1 MSRIASY
8 AVSRIAKNAVSRLA
22 KHAVSRL
29 AKYAV
34 SRLAKYVVSRL
45 VDYAVSSRDLLTTQL
60 ADYAL
65 FALATRLAVSSLYM
79 CGCLGHIVASNTGC
93 AGSLHEYWLGGVPRE
108 QKVLKGHLPR
118 VICHQVYLYRKKKVQ
133 EHW

>member
-8 AVSRIAKNAVSRLA
+8 AVSRFANYAVSRLA
-22 KHAVSRL
+22 EYAVSRL

-34 SRLAKYVVSRL
+34 SRLAKYAVSRLAEYVVSRL

-65 FALATRLAVSSLYM
+65 FALATRLAVSRLYQ
-79 CGCLGHIVASNTGC
+79 CGC
-93 AGSLHEYWLGGVPRE
+93 AGHIQHWVCRKFARRLVGRRRCSRDTY
-108 QKVLKGHLPR
+108 LPR
-118 VICHQVYLYRKKKVQ
+118 VIYHQVY
-133 EHW
+133 